1 MGGQNRAN
9 LARIESSQQ
18 ELLEE
23 AETNR
28 RNDPDENDD
37 KSLKNRNREGFIN
50 IIIGI
55 IIVAFLIGLF
65 AFVAFV
71 PH

>member
-1 MGGQNRAN
+1 
-9 LARIESSQQ
+9 
-18 ELLEE
+18 LLEE